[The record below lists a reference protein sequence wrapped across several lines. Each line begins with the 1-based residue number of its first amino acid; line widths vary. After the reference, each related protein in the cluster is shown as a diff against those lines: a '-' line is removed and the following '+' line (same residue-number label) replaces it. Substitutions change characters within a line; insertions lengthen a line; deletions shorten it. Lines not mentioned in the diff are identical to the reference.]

1 MKAKNKGRLAR
12 LDKAIHHRPLRRS
25 AIDAALE
32 QFRATGELPEQQR
45 LADAVTRTV
54 LDPGWDVAEETNP
67 VLKHLRAAQV
77 RVGITVQSVKPQ
89 TEEAKTHVEPSKVLR
104 CLYGEA
110 VWAPEPV
117 RGIARK
123 ALAWHAD
130 GGDDVA
136 SPSFLADREM
146 PRFGTVGFAL
156 LGYPDLLV
164 VPPYEDQA
172 RRLFVRYGDLMQ
184 RKGPCNED
192 WERRFFDLSVEFYRH
207 GKLPTDPVMRDI
219 ILGSVEIDAL
229 FEHKRGGNV
238 AELMAA
244 LDAAARASGDERDAA
259 IGQVVEVI
267 RRTDVEIVG
276 RIP

>member
-25 AIDAALE
+25 AIDAALDH
-32 QFRATGELPEQQR
+32 FRGTGELPEQQR

-67 VLKHLRAAQV
+67 VLKHLRAAQA
-77 RVGITVQSVKPQ
+77 RVGITVQSAAPQ
-89 TEEAKTHVEPSKVLR
+89 TEEAKPHLEPSKVLR
-104 CLYGEA
+104 CLYSEA

-136 SPSFLADREM
+136 SSSFLADRTM
-146 PRFGTVGFAL
+146 PRFGTVGFML
-156 LGYPDLLV
+156 LGYPELLAL
-164 VPPYEDQA
+164 PPYEDQA
-172 RRLFVRYGDLMQ
+172 RRLFVRYGDLMR
-184 RKGPCNED
+184 RKGPCDED
-192 WERRFFDLSVEFYRH
+192 WERRFFDLSVDFCRH
-207 GKLPTDPVMRDI
+207 GKLPTDPLMRDI

-229 FEHKRGGNV
+229 FEHRRGGDV
-238 AELMAA
+238 KELMAA
-244 LDAAARASGDERDAA
+244 LDAAARAGVRKREAA
-259 IGQVVEVI
+259 IEAVVEVI